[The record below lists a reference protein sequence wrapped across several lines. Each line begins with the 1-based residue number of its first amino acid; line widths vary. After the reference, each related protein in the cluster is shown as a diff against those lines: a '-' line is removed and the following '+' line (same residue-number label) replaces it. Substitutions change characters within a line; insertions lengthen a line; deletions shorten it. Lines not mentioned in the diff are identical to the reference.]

1 MARLFLSALLG
12 ALLLALPA
20 RAETYS
26 VEGVVAQATA
36 ADPLAARDAAT
47 TKAQR
52 EALDTLLKRL
62 AAQGGA
68 GRLPPVTDQLVFQT
82 MQGFE
87 VQQEKTTAT
96 SYSAILTV
104 EFRREAIDQLLAGA
118 GVDYVEAADHP
129 LAVVPLFIGPA
140 GPVLFEGD
148 NPWRAAWD
156 RRNTGADALK
166 LVIPQGDLAD
176 LQALNPEAARQGD
189 VAGLTQIAQHY
200 DASGAIVAQA
210 TESAN
215 GLAVSVGDAGQAPFY
230 TGSFPAGAYDQAA
243 TAAAA
248 AVQERYRS
256 QNAVPAG
263 PPASLQATAV
273 FAGLKEWQAL
283 KAAIQ
288 ATPGVR
294 KVSVRKLM
302 VGKATVIV
310 DYQGEPAGLRN
321 MLSQRGVGLD
331 LGAEGWQ
338 LHQGIGSSV
347 PAPGLVPDTSLSP
360 QGALAPGAIGQVPL
374 SSPATSVPAAPSP
387 AQSSPAPDFL
397 FQ

>member
-118 GVDYVEAADHP
+118 GVGYVEMADRP

-140 GPVLFEGD
+140 GAVLFEGD

-156 RRNTGADALK
+156 RRNTGTDALK

-189 VAGLTQIAQHY
+189 IAGLNQIAQHY

-210 TESAN
+210 TESAG

-230 TGSFPAGAYDQAA
+230 AGSFPAGAYDQAV
-243 TAAAA
+243 AAAA
-248 AVQERYRS
+248 SAVQDRYRS

-263 PPASLQATAV
+263 PPASLEATAV

-283 KAAIQ
+283 KASIE
-288 ATPGVR
+288 ATPGVN

-302 VGKATVIV
+302 VGKATVVIN
-310 DYQGEPAGLRN
+310 YQGEPAGLRN

-338 LHQGIGSSV
+338 LRQGIG
-347 PAPGLVPDTSLSP
+347 PATPMPGFMPDTFAPP
-360 QGALAPGAIGQVPL
+360 QGALAPGAIGQAPL
-374 SSPATSVPAAPSP
+374 AAPAPSAAP
-387 AQSSPAPDFL
+387 ASPAPDFL